1 MVPAVMSAAN
11 EEAVR
16 LFLHGAVRFVD
27 IVDLVME
34 AMESSPPRIE
44 EPSLDDIVEAD
55 VWARE
60 FVRGR
65 CRSCTR

>member
-1 MVPAVMSAAN
+1 
-11 EEAVR
+11 
-16 LFLHGAVRFVD
+16 VRFVD

-34 AMESSPPRIE
+34 AMESSPRIE